1 MHAARGY
8 VRFIVFFF
16 LSATVYRMYL
26 EVLLLLVLQIVVQRQ
41 VQIAKEDREED
52 VVGRVKDGENCK
64 GGAKKIAFSANVK
77 VIIRPSPPPSLLPI
91 NTLQFKFILVISRK
105 RIQYYMV
112 CIVRVFYIVNL
123 CVELLYKHYT
133 SRLFARYSKHT
144 VLLCEKHC

>member
-77 VIIRPSPPPSLLPI
+77 VIIRPSPPPPPS
-91 NTLQFKFILVISRK
+91 
-105 RIQYYMV
+105 
-112 CIVRVFYIVNL
+112 
-123 CVELLYKHYT
+123 H
-133 SRLFARYSKHT
+133 
-144 VLLCEKHC
+144 